1 MKLLTFLFATVP
13 YFLFSQITISNS
25 DFSDGGDVSYVSTA
39 SDLTIDFSAT
49 GANQNWD
56 YSSLVSTG
64 QVLKEYAT
72 LDGASFL
79 VGFTFGDFAGL
90 NYQASNYTASDA
102 LPLDQLN
109 QILPVE
115 ISDIRQF
122 SKNTND
128 SITSVGLSI
137 TVSGTEIPFKS
148 DTIETRYKF
157 PLNFGD
163 VYDSRGYSNVDMNPV
178 YNGIWRQYRQRHS
191 EVDGWGTIT
200 TPFGSFEALR
210 VHHTINESD
219 SLYVD
224 LFGFASWVELPIPVA
239 HQYEWIAAGELEP
252 VLRISTSVIAGN
264 ETVTTVEYKDNNL
277 SANLNELTESIRIYP
292 NPVNEVLY
300 IEGVKAKVEYSVYT
314 VAGEK
319 VMDGVFM
326 PGKNSIDIHGVK
338 IGSYLLKVSDED
350 KLATKVFVKK

>member
-1 MKLLTFLFATVP
+1 MKLLTLLFAILP
-13 YFLFSQITISNS
+13 ISLFSQITLSNS

-39 SDLTIDFSAT
+39 VDPAIDFSIT
-49 GANQNWD
+49 GSNQNWD
-56 YSSLVSTG
+56 YSNLVSTG
-64 QVLKEYAT
+64 QTLKEYAT

-79 VGFTFGDFAGL
+79 VGFTFGTFASF
-90 NYQASNYTASDA
+90 NYQATNFVPSNA

-200 TPFGSFEALR
+200 TPLGSFEVLR

-224 LFGFASWVELPIPVA
+224 LFGSASWVELPIPVA
-239 HQYEWIAAGELEP
+239 HQYEWIAVGEKEP
-252 VLRISTSVIAGN
+252 VLRISTTVILGN
-264 ETVTTVEYKDNNL
+264 ETVTTIEYKDNDL
-277 SANLNELTESIRIYP
+277 SASLNESEESIQVYP
-292 NPVNEVLY
+292 NPTNQTLY
-300 IEGVKAKVEYSVYT
+300 IEGVKATAEYT
-314 VAGEK
+314 VYNIVGDQIITGA
-319 VMDGVFM
+319 FM
-326 PGKNSIDIHGVK
+326 PGENSIDVQSLIAGT
-338 IGSYLLKVSDED
+338 YLLKVSFGD
-350 KLATKVFVKK
+350 KIDTKTFVKK

>member
-1 MKLLTFLFATVP
+1 MKLFTFLFATIP
-13 YFLFSQITISNS
+13 FFLFSQITISNS

-39 SDLTIDFSAT
+39 SDLTIDFSTT

-64 QVLKEYAT
+64 QVFKEYAT
-72 LDGASFL
+72 LDDVSFL

-90 NYQASNYTASDA
+90 NYQASNYTASTA

-224 LFGFASWVELPIPVA
+224 IFGFASWVELPIPVA
-239 HQYEWIAAGELEP
+239 HQYEWIAVGEKEP
-252 VLRISTSVIAGN
+252 ILRISTTVILGN
-264 ETVTTVEYKDNNL
+264 ETVTTIEYKDNDL
-277 SANLNELTESIRIYP
+277 SASLNELEESIQVYP
-292 NPVNEVLY
+292 NPTIQTLY
-300 IEGVKAKVEYSVYT
+300 IEGVKATAEYT
-314 VAGEK
+314 VYNIVGDQIITGA
-319 VMDGVFM
+319 FM
-326 PGKNSIDIHGVK
+326 PGKNSIDVQSLIAGT
-338 IGSYLLKVSDED
+338 YLLKVSNGD
-350 KLATKVFVKK
+350 KTSTKTFVKK